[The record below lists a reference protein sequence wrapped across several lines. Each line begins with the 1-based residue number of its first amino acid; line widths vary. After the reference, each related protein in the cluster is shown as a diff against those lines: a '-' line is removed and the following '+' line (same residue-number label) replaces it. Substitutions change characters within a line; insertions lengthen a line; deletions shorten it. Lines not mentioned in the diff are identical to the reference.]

1 MTTRILIVD
10 DQSTSRQILKELV
23 ASLGERIVIEAFAD
37 PLAALAWVHAN
48 PPDLV
53 LTDYKMPQMN
63 GVEFTQRFRTFY
75 PDVPLVMITSME
87 DREIRYQAL
96 EAGATDFLTKPVDH
110 TECRAR
116 CRNLITLRQQQLII
130 MDRARWLEDKV
141 NQATQEIRTREQE
154 TLLRLA
160 KAGEYRD
167 EETGCHVLRMAQY
180 SSLIAERLGLSDEER
195 HVIETAAP
203 MHDIG
208 KIGTPDHILLK
219 PGKLDAEELAIM
231 RTHARIGY
239 EILKDSPSKYLQMG
253 AVIARGHHEKFDG
266 SGYPDGL
273 TGETIPLPARIVAVA
288 DVFDAL
294 TSERPYKRAWS
305 VQDALQYLQTE
316 QGRHFDPVCVQA
328 FLAQLDKVLQIRRQL
343 QDLSP
348 VRSG

>member
-1 MTTRILIVD
+1 MTRILIID
-10 DQSTSRQILKELV
+10 DQSTSRQILEELV
-23 ASLGERIVIEAFAD
+23 TSLGERIVTDSFAD
-37 PLAALAWVHAN
+37 PQAALTWARTN

-63 GVEFTQRFRTFY
+63 GVEFTRRFRDLY
-75 PDVPLVMITSME
+75 PDVPLVMVTSVE

-96 EAGATDFLTKPVDH
+96 ESGATDFLTKPVDH

-116 CRNLITLRQQQLII
+116 CRNLLTLRQQQLII
-130 MDRARWLEDKV
+130 KDRARWLEEKV
-141 NQATQEIRTREQE
+141 GKATQEIVTRERE

-167 EETGCHVLRMAQY
+167 EETGCHVLRMAQF
-180 SSLIAERLGLSDEER
+180 SSLIAEHLGLSEEER

-208 KIGTPDHILLK
+208 KIGTPDNILLK
-219 PGKLDAEELAIM
+219 PGKLDAEELVIM

-273 TGETIPLPARIVAVA
+273 SGEAIPLSARIVAVA

-294 TSERPYKRAWS
+294 TSERPYKHAWS
-305 VQDALQYLQTE
+305 IQDALQYLQTE
-316 QGRHFDPVCVQA
+316 QGRHFDPACVQA
-328 FLAQLDKVLQIRRQL
+328 FLAQLDKVLHIRRQL

-348 VRSG
+348 VRNG

>member
-1 MTTRILIVD
+1 MTRILIID
-10 DQSTSRQILKELV
+10 DQSTSRQILEELV
-23 ASLGERIVIEAFAD
+23 SSLGRDIVTESFAD
-37 PLAALAWVHAN
+37 PLTALAWVHTN
-48 PPDLV
+48 QPDLV
-53 LTDYKMPQMN
+53 LTDYKMPSMD
-63 GVEFTQRFRTFY
+63 GVEFTRRLRALY
-75 PDVPLVMITSME
+75 PDVPLVMVTSME

-116 CRNLITLRQQQLII
+116 CHNLLTLRRQQLII
-130 MDRARWLEDKV
+130 KDRAHWLEDKV

-167 EETGCHVLRMAQY
+167 EETGCHVLRMARF
-180 SSLIAERLGLSDEER
+180 SSLIAERLGLSEEER

-208 KIGTPDHILLK
+208 KIGTPDNILLK

-273 TGETIPLPARIVAVA
+273 AGEAIPLPARIVAVA

-294 TSERPYKRAWS
+294 TSERPYKHAWS
-305 VQDALQYLQTE
+305 IQDALQYLQTE

-328 FLAQLDKVLQIRRQL
+328 FLTQLDKVLHIRRQL
-343 QDLSP
+343 QDLPP
-348 VRSG
+348 VRNG